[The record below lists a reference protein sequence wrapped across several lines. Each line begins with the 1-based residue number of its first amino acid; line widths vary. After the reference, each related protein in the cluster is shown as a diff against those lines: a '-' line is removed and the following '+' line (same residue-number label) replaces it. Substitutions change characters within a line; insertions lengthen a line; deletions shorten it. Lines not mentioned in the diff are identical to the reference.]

1 MILTILVIA
10 AVIAAD
16 VVTKI
21 IVRANL
27 AVDESVTVIP
37 HVVDFTHKENSGA
50 AFSML
55 TDARW
60 VFIVFSIIAIVGIL
74 GYLFVKRPESRL
86 VRVALAMIVGG
97 GIGNMIERLSAK
109 GTVTDFINPTF
120 VNFAVFNVADSC
132 VTVGCFILILWVI
145 LDSVRE
151 AREKKA
157 LASGANG
164 VEPGADAEPSADA
177 EPGAEAKADAEPD
190 AEAKSDAEP
199 DTDTKSDAEP
209 GAEAKAD
216 AEPDA
221 DGGQDA
227 ENDGQ

>member
-37 HVVDFTHKENSGA
+37 HVVEFTHKENSGA

-60 VFIVFSIIAIVGIL
+60 VFIVFSIVAIVGIL
-74 GYLFVKRPESRL
+74 GYLFVKRPGSRL

-145 LDSVRE
+145 LESVRE

-157 LASGANG
+157 LASGSA
-164 VEPGADAEPSADA
+164 EPDADTEPKSDAEPSVDAKSDAEPSADA
-177 EPGAEAKADAEPD
+177 N
-190 AEAKSDAEP
+190 
-199 DTDTKSDAEP
+199 
-209 GAEAKAD
+209 
-216 AEPDA
+216 
-221 DGGQDA
+221 GGQDA